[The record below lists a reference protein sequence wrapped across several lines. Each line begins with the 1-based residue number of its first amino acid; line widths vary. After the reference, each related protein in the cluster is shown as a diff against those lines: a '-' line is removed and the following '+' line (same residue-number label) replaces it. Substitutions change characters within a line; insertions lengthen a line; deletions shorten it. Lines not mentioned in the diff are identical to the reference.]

1 MERFSNPMISFVF
14 FLIFVSQ
21 SNAKLKTQRMREGFL
36 ICQPTA
42 GMNFMINEKQR
53 GTVKILR
60 HESAVLKN
68 NPLGD
73 KHVRDLC
80 VYLPPDYERSGARF
94 PVVYLLTG
102 FTGRGRML
110 LNDNAF
116 TPNIAERLDLLI
128 GENRIKP
135 MIVVMPDCFTQ
146 YGGSQYIN
154 SSATG
159 DYEDYL
165 TGEIVSFIDENFR
178 TIADK
183 NSRAVMGKSS
193 GGYGALICGLR
204 HADIFGLICST
215 SGDAYFEFCYLP
227 DIPKAFRAIGG
238 DVKGFMEKFRRDE
251 KKDKN
256 DFPALN
262 IIGMSACYSPN
273 QDAENNFD
281 LPFDL
286 KTSEIRRDVWQ
297 KWLENDPTRL
307 VEKSVENLKSLK
319 LLYIDAGTRDEFAL
333 DLGARIL
340 SKKLKD
346 FDIPHI
352 HEEFDDGHMQI
363 SYRYNRSLE
372 LISQTI
378 GD

>member
-1 MERFSNPMISFVF
+1 MFIAS
-14 FLIFVSQ
+14 
-21 SNAKLKTQRMREGFL
+21 K
-36 ICQPTA
+36 
-42 GMNFMINEKQR
+42 INVMTENIEKQ
-53 GTVKILR
+53 GTVKILKY
-60 HESAVLKN
+60 ESAVLRD

-73 KHVRDLC
+73 EHIRDLC
-80 VYLPPDYERSGARF
+80 VYLPPEYETSDKPF
-94 PVVYLLTG
+94 PVVYCLTG
-102 FTGRGRML
+102 FTGRGKML

-116 TPNIAERLDLLI
+116 APNLAERMDLLI
-128 GENRIKP
+128 GENKVKP
-135 MIVVMPDCFTQ
+135 MIVVMPDCFTY

-165 TGEIVSFIDENFR
+165 TEEILPFVDENFR
-178 TIADK
+178 TIDDK

-193 GGYGALICGLR
+193 GGYGALIMAMR
-204 HADIFGLICST
+204 HANIFGLACST
-215 SGDAYFEFCYLP
+215 SGDAYFELCYLP
-227 DIPKAFRAIGG
+227 DIPKAFRAIKG
-238 DVKGFMEKFRRDE
+238 DTKTFIENFWQNE
-251 KKDKN
+251 KKGKD

-273 QDAENNFD
+273 ENSELGFD

-286 KTSEIRRDVWQ
+286 ETGEIRRDIWE
-297 KWLENDPTRL
+297 KWLAHDPVRF
-307 VEKSVENLKSLK
+307 VEKSVENLKTLK

-340 SKKLKD
+340 CKKFKD
-346 FDIPHI
+346 FGVSHI

-372 LISQTI
+372 LISEKI
-378 GD
+378 ECG